1 MLSVRFYTVAVAGP
15 SVASMRNSSIPFLE
29 PTRYREV
36 VLTSCH
42 CNERE
47 IEQHS
52 ITVRL
57 AKTASVLHAGVL

>member
-15 SVASMRNSSIPFLE
+15 SVASSE
-29 PTRYREV
+29 PTGYREV
-36 VLTSCH
+36 VLALCH

-57 AKTASVLHAGVL
+57 FKTASGTAYRVFFDRLS